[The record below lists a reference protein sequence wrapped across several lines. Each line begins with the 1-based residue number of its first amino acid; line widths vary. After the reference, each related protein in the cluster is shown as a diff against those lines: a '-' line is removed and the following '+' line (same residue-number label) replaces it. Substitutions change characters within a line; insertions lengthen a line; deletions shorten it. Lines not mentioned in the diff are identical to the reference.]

1 MGALDKLKG
10 RIKGPAKGHGP
21 AHCNVSYMHTP
32 HWNDMRKRN
41 APGPGKTPLGTPTE
55 PVSEQVNNNV
65 SIDTSKGSSFPT
77 GASDAVIQQWY
88 ANNST
93 GQPTLDADRLDDTS
107 YDKDSLFTKLKTI
120 VSNPFDSL
128 VAAVGTNPDM
138 QDLRQVR
145 QLREAKDRG
154 DKDAKKVLS
163 RSSALN
169 TASSFIPI
177 AATADAVASTLEG
190 DPTALIT
197 KKLNKIKPI
206 AKGLT
211 TLKLD
216 PKKTSKI
223 LSTGL
228 KVAKKI

>member
-1 MGALDKLKG
+1 MGVLDKLKG
-10 RIKGPAKGHGP
+10 RM
-21 AHCNVSYMHTP
+21 S
-32 HWNDMRKRN
+32 
-41 APGPGKTPLGTPTE
+41 GPGKTPLGRPTE
-55 PVSEQVNNNV
+55 PVSEQVNNNA
-65 SIDTSKGSSFPT
+65 SIDTSKGSSFPK

-93 GQPTLDADRLDDTS
+93 GQPTLDADRLDDS
-107 YDKDSLFTKLKTI
+107 NYGKDSLFTKLKTA
-120 VSNPFDSL
+120 VSNPFNSV
-128 VAAVGTNPDM
+128 VAAMGTNPDM

-145 QLREAKDRG
+145 QLSEAKDRG
-154 DKDAKKVLS
+154 DKDAKEVLA

-211 TLKLD
+211 KLKLD
-216 PKKTSKI
+216 PTKTAKV
-223 LSTGL
+223 LSSGL

>member
-1 MGALDKLKG
+1 MGALNKLKG
-10 RIKGPAKGHGP
+10 RMKGPAKGHGP
-21 AHCNVSYMHTP
+21 AHCDVSYMHTP

-65 SIDTSKGSSFPT
+65 SIDTSKGSSFPK
-77 GASDAVIQQWY
+77 GASDAVIRQWY

-93 GQPTLDADRLDDTS
+93 GPTLDADRLNDPN
-107 YDKDSLFTKLKTI
+107 YGKDSLFTKLKTI

-128 VAAVGTNPDM
+128 VAAMGTNPAM

-145 QLREAKDRG
+145 QLHEAKDRG
-154 DKDAKKVLS
+154 DKDAKQVLA

-169 TASSFIPI
+169 TVSSFIPI

-206 AKGLT
+206 SKGLT
-211 TLKLD
+211 KLKLD
-216 PKKTSKI
+216 PKKTSTV
-223 LSTGL
+223 LGTGL
-228 KVAKKI
+228 KIAKKI